1 MRVRIPNNWQT
12 RDYQNPLWNY
22 LNRGGKRAAAVWHR
36 RAGKDSVALNYT
48 AVSMF
53 ERVGTYWHML
63 PIQNQARKVVWDGLN
78 GDGQPFME
86 QVFPDEIVAA
96 RRSQEMQVTLKNGSI
111 WQGVGSDNY
120 DSLIGSNPVGVVF
133 SEWSVAKPS
142 AWNYIRPILAEN
154 GGWAL
159 FIYTPRGKNHGYD
172 VFKAAQKNPDWFSEI
187 LTVEDTGAIPLS
199 AIEDE
204 RKAGMPEGMIQQ
216 EFYCS
221 FFSAILGSYYGIL
234 IDSAVEQGRITRV
247 PYDPDIPVDTA
258 WDIGRDETAIWFI
271 QSLKSGETRLID
283 FYWKID
289 AEFKDCLDDI
299 KDMPY
304 TYGIHYAPHDMAHH
318 EYSLGRTRKDYA
330 MGHGVK
336 FEVVQTYK
344 GAIKDGIEAVSRL
357 LPKCWI
363 NEEKCE
369 RGIEA
374 LREYRQTWN
383 EVKNTFDDT
392 PYHDWASHTA
402 DALRCYAMGKKKEV
416 AKSSPL
422 PPRRPSPGGWM
433 R

>member
-1 MRVRIPNNWQT
+1 
-12 RDYQNPLWNY
+12 
-22 LNRGGKRAAAVWHR
+22 
-36 RAGKDSVALNYT
+36 
-48 AVSMF
+48 
-53 ERVGTYWHML
+53 ML

-392 PYHDWASHTA
+392 
-402 DALRCYAMGKKKEV
+402 
-416 AKSSPL
+416 
-422 PPRRPSPGGWM
+422 
-433 R
+433 